1 MGVSVSSYRRLVSS
15 LSLTPLP
22 LLRRKFRS
30 DAALEALRKASEART
45 PNVVLY
51 NYPSFS
57 GAFSALFAHIYHSR
71 LNLPCIILPFSSV
84 EPFRI
89 EDISI
94 EGLKKCYFLDFIGP
108 KGFAVELSRRTSCT
122 VIGFDHRKSAHAI
135 IPSSEECNAKLVFR
149 VNLEKS
155 SSTAVYEYF
164 SAKLSETGFDNEDTK
179 SLLNH
184 KVQDQVEMILKYTE
198 DGDLRKWDLPDTKAF
213 NLGLRE
219 WLSKLNCISNSSLYE
234 QLMDIHVDDLI
245 SKGKAYLSCRQT
257 ASNKLLDKVFRVR
270 LGRGLYGECL
280 GVRADGNSDLSDEM
294 GKELSQRSAAAGLR
308 PIGAVIYMQRNNLK
322 MSLRS
327 MDGSADT
334 SEIAKAYGGGGSP
347 SSSSF
352 IIRMDEYN
360 QWLSVQATK
369 DAGRIAGLDV
379 KRIIN
384 EPTAAA
390 LSYELSLTS
399 QIEINLPYINA
410 NASGAKHLNITLTRS
425 KFETLVNH
433 LIDRT
438 RTPCKSCLNDAVA
451 MGAAIQGGILRGD
464 VKELLLLDVTP
475 LSLGIETLGDLRN
488 AMAIDNVDEINVKL
502 DSANKAVSKIGQHMS
517 VGGSPSTG
525 GSQEGDHASEAEYEE
540 ILHLPLLSQN
550 LSILSIFKATDNYRF
565 SLMGIKKRVADSIE
579 EAETVKEKELSSGN
593 EDANPEPSKKKLKK
607 EKKREETETHEDED
621 QNEVNAL
628 STPSITH
635 KPSVNS
641 MERKKK
647 RKSLDKE
654 RHHGSPRKTVLELGK
669 NKNESITHSSS
680 GGAAVLPEF
689 HIGVFKD
696 LSAADASVRETAAEA
711 LVSELLEVQK
721 VYDMLEDKQVVE
733 DALKLEAEKDDGLNN
748 CAPSLRYAVRR
759 LVRGISSSR
768 ECARQGFALG
778 LTILVGTV
786 SSIKVESLLKLI
798 VNLLEISSSMKGQEA
813 RDYLLGR
820 LFAYGALARS
830 GRLTEEWIM
839 DSNTPYIKEF
849 TSCLISLAAKKRYLQ
864 ESAVLVIMEMVEK
877 LPVEA
882 LLNHVLE
889 APGVQ
894 EWFEGA
900 TEVGNP
906 DALLLAIKMQ
916 EKIGADAKAF
926 SKLLP
931 SPYNQSRL
939 FSADHLSAISNC
951 LKESTFCLPRV
962 HSVWPVLVNILLP
975 DSVVQDVNFVS
986 GPSTTKKHKRG
997 RKGSSLEDVEK
1008 NLKCF
1013 FEVVIEGSLLTSSHD
1028 RKNLAFD
1035 IMLLL
1040 LPKLPAS
1047 CVHVVLSYKV
1057 VQCLMDVLA
1066 TKDSWLFK
1074 VAQHFIKELSEWV
1087 QHDDA
1092 RRVAVIVALQ
1102 KNTNGKFD
1110 CITRSKTV
1118 KDLMSDLK
1126 SGCDLFIENLMTMF
1140 LEEGHTSEEPSDQ
1153 SQTTDDNSEMG
1164 SMEDM
1169 DSVGNMGSP
1178 DFLRTWVVE
1187 SLPSVLKQSKLDPD
1201 ARFHEQKKILN
1212 FLSVQGLFSSAI
1224 GTEVTS
1230 FELQDKL
1237 RWPRLAISSALC
1249 TVCIEQLQLL
1259 LADAQKGEHLQLL
1272 LPDAQEGETPHAV
1285 ACGLET
1291 NDLGSYFR
1299 RFLSIL
1305 CNIPSV
1311 SLSRALST
1319 DDDEAFK
1326 NLQKELSKLEAK
1338 QSQLSRQGGNFNLSM
1353 DVSKSHAMRYL
1364 LIQLLLQILVRPGEF
1379 SEAASELIMCCKK
1392 AFGPS
1397 DLLKSSGE
1405 DGTPELM
1412 DVLVDTM
1419 LSLLPQSSA
1428 PMRSSI
1434 EQVFKYFC
1442 KDVTD
1447 DGLLRMLRVIKKDL
1461 KPARHQD
1468 TDSEDE
1474 GDADDDILA
1483 IEEAVESDVA
1493 ETGETGESDEQTDD
1507 SEAVVGFGTENTE
1520 IPDDSDDDSDEGM
1533 DDDAMFRMD
1542 TYLARIFRERKNQAG
1557 GETAH
1562 SQLVLFKLRVLSLLE
1577 IYLHENPGEPQ
1588 VLKVFSHLAQ
1598 AFLNP
1603 HTTEVSEQLG
1613 QRIWGILQKKIFKAK
1628 DYPRGESVQLS
1639 LLELLLEKNLKLA
1652 AKPFKR
1658 KKSASNPSKKKQSAS
1673 WNRYKMISSL
1683 AQSSTFWILKIVDA
1697 RNFSYSELQRIFDIF
1712 EAALVAYFD
1721 SKKSQMKS
1729 DFLKEIF
1736 KRRPWIGHHFFG
1748 FLLERCGSAK
1758 SQFRQV
1764 EALDLVTE
1772 ILKSF
1777 LSSHADESGKNALK
1791 MLKSHL
1797 PKICHLIKQLVTNMP
1812 EKQSRRADVRK
1823 FCTKIF
1829 QILTAHNLIASFLKA
1844 LEPDGH
1850 AGCES
1855 QLGETFLAL
1864 KKQER

>member
-1 MGVSVSSYRRLVSS
+1 
-15 LSLTPLP
+15 
-22 LLRRKFRS
+22 
-30 DAALEALRKASEART
+30 
-45 PNVVLY
+45 
-51 NYPSFS
+51 
-57 GAFSALFAHIYHSR
+57 
-71 LNLPCIILPFSSV
+71 
-84 EPFRI
+84 
-89 EDISI
+89 
-94 EGLKKCYFLDFIGP
+94 
-108 KGFAVELSRRTSCT
+108 
-122 VIGFDHRKSAHAI
+122 
-135 IPSSEECNAKLVFR
+135 
-149 VNLEKS
+149 
-155 SSTAVYEYF
+155 
-164 SAKLSETGFDNEDTK
+164 
-179 SLLNH
+179 
-184 KVQDQVEMILKYTE
+184 
-198 DGDLRKWDLPDTKAF
+198 
-213 NLGLRE
+213 
-219 WLSKLNCISNSSLYE
+219 
-234 QLMDIHVDDLI
+234 
-245 SKGKAYLSCRQT
+245 
-257 ASNKLLDKVFRVR
+257 
-270 LGRGLYGECL
+270 
-280 GVRADGNSDLSDEM
+280 
-294 GKELSQRSAAAGLR
+294 
-308 PIGAVIYMQRNNLK
+308 
-322 MSLRS
+322 
-327 MDGSADT
+327 
-334 SEIAKAYGGGGSP
+334 
-347 SSSSF
+347 
-352 IIRMDEYN
+352 
-360 QWLSVQATK
+360 
-369 DAGRIAGLDV
+369 
-379 KRIIN
+379 
-384 EPTAAA
+384 
-390 LSYELSLTS
+390 
-399 QIEINLPYINA
+399 
-410 NASGAKHLNITLTRS
+410 
-425 KFETLVNH
+425 
-433 LIDRT
+433 
-438 RTPCKSCLNDAVA
+438 
-451 MGAAIQGGILRGD
+451 
-464 VKELLLLDVTP
+464 
-475 LSLGIETLGDLRN
+475 
-488 AMAIDNVDEINVKL
+488 
-502 DSANKAVSKIGQHMS
+502 
-517 VGGSPSTG
+517 
-525 GSQEGDHASEAEYEE
+525 
-540 ILHLPLLSQN
+540 
-550 LSILSIFKATDNYRF
+550 
-565 SLMGIKKRVADSIE
+565 MGIKKRVSDSIE
-579 EAETVKEKELSSGN
+579 EAETVAEKELSSKN
-593 EDANPEPSKKKLKK
+593 ADANPELSKKKLKK
-607 EKKREETETHEDED
+607 EKKRKETETETETREDED
-621 QNEVNAL
+621 QIGVNAQ
-628 STPSITH
+628 STPSITN

-654 RHHGSPRKTVLELGK
+654 RHHGSPRNMVLELE
-669 NKNESITHSSS
+669 NNRNESITHSRR
-680 GGAAVLPEF
+680 GGVLPEF

-711 LVSELLEVQK
+711 LVSELMEVQK
-721 VYDMLEDKQVVE
+721 AYDMLEDKQVVE

-759 LVRGISSSR
+759 LIRGVSSSR

-786 SSIKVESLLKLI
+786 SCIKVESLLKLI
-798 VNLLEISSSMKGQEA
+798 INLLEVSSSMKGQEA
-813 RDYLLGR
+813 RDCLLGR

-830 GRLTEEWIM
+830 GRLTEEWM
-839 DSNTPYIKEF
+839 ADRNTPYVREF

-906 DALLLAIKMQ
+906 DALLLAIKIQ
-916 EKIGADAKAF
+916 EKIGADVKAF
-926 SKLLP
+926 SKVLP
-931 SPYNQSRL
+931 SPYNQRKL

-975 DSVVQDVNFVS
+975 DSVVQDVNFAL
-986 GPSTTKKHKRG
+986 GPSTAKKHKRG
-997 RKGSSLEDVEK
+997 RKGSSLEDIEK

-1047 CVHVVLSYKV
+1047 CVHVVLSYKI
-1057 VQCLMDVLA
+1057 VQCLTDVLA
-1066 TKDSWLFK
+1066 TKDSWLYK
-1074 VAQHFIKELSEWV
+1074 VALHFIKELSDWV

-1092 RRVAVIVALQ
+1092 RRVAVILALQ

-1118 KDLMSDLK
+1118 KDLMSELK
-1126 SGCDLFIENLMTMF
+1126 LGCDLFIENLITMF
-1140 LEEGHTSEEPSDQ
+1140 LEGHTSEEPSDQ
-1153 SQTTDDNSEMG
+1153 SQTADDNSEMG
-1164 SMEDM
+1164 SIEDM
-1169 DSVGNMGSP
+1169 DSVGNIGSP

-1237 RWPRLAISSALC
+1237 RWPRSSISSALC

-1259 LADAQKGEHLQLL
+1259 LADAQKREHLQLL
-1272 LPDAQEGETPHAV
+1272 LPDAQEGGTPHVGAF
-1285 ACGLET
+1285 GPET
-1291 NDLGSYFR
+1291 NDLGSYFG

-1326 NLQKELSKLEAK
+1326 NLQKELLKLEVK
-1338 QSQLSRQGGNFNLSM
+1338 QSQLSREDRNLNLCM
-1353 DVSKSHAMRYL
+1353 DMSKIHAMRYL

-1379 SEAASELIMCCKK
+1379 SEGASELIMCCKK

-1428 PMRSSI
+1428 PMRSAI

-1461 KPARHQD
+1461 KPARRQD

-1474 GDADDDILA
+1474 VDADDDILA
-1483 IEEAVESDVA
+1483 IEEAEESDVA

-1507 SEAVVGFGTENTE
+1507 SEAVVGFGTENME
-1520 IPDDSDDDSDEGM
+1520 ITDDSDDDSDEGM

-1562 SQLVLFKLRVLSLLE
+1562 SQLVLFKLRTLSLLE
-1577 IYLHENPGEPQ
+1577 IYLHENPGKPQ
-1588 VLKVFSHLAQ
+1588 VLKVFLHLAQ
-1598 AFLNP
+1598 AFVNP
-1603 HTTEVSEQLG
+1603 HATEVSEQLG

-1628 DYPRGESVQLS
+1628 DYPRGEAVQLS
-1639 LLELLLEKNLKLA
+1639 FLELLLEKNLKLA

-1712 EAALVAYFD
+1712 ESALVAYFD
-1721 SKKSQMKS
+1721 NKKSQMKS

-1758 SQFRQV
+1758 HQFRQV

-1772 ILKSF
+1772 ILKS
-1777 LSSHADESGKNALK
+1777 LLTSHANESGKNALK

-1829 QILTAHNLIASFLKA
+1829 QILSAHNLSTSFLKA

-1864 KKQER
+1864 KKQEH